1 MLRKKNKYARPRK
14 PFESA
19 RIAEENN
26 LLKQYGLKNKKE
38 VWKTVAKVNYYRGRA
53 KALARSPIE
62 EQEVLF
68 NKLKALGI
76 KADNISDVLGLKVED
91 FLNRRLTTIVANK
104 KLASTVKAARQM
116 TVHKK
121 ITIDG
126 KVVNSPSYLVEVS
139 EEKHIGIKQRKT
151 KAVAVKATEVNS
163 EDGEQSEE

>member
-53 KALARSPIE
+53 KALARSHIE

-139 EEKHIGIKQRKT
+139 EEKHIG
-151 KAVAVKATEVNS
+151 
-163 EDGEQSEE
+163 